1 MLYFIYPGS
10 CGVKLATNRCAPSA
24 RTEDVTRPPLTK
36 ISKLPEPAWDP
47 STKMIKYLL
56 FTGDHC
62 KEMHVLH
69 TFKFNRSSDST
80 VWYVLNTNRPSTW
93 HIFINWTETSRWTI
107 AVITVSFRCWI
118 FLSFFQCC
126 VLFVRCRVLFRWK
139 WCYWSGI

>member
-1 MLYFIYPGS
+1 MILVDIDANNSKQKFFLGFVSGILNERNNCRTKQKQQQTDIILYFIYPGS

-62 KEMHVLH
+62 REMHVLH
-69 TFKFNRSSDST
+69 TFEFNRSSDST
-80 VWYVLNTNRPSTW
+80 VWYVLNTNRPST
-93 HIFINWTETSRWTI
+93 
-107 AVITVSFRCWI
+107 
-118 FLSFFQCC
+118 
-126 VLFVRCRVLFRWK
+126 
-139 WCYWSGI
+139 